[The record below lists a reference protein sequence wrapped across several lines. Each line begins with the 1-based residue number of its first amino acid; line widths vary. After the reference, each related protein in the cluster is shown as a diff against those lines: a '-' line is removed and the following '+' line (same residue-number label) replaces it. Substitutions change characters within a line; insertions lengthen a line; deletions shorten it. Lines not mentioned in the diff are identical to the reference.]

1 MNELQGP
8 EPALR
13 RELPNYRQIF
23 WQQRWV
29 IILTLLCAL
38 GASLA
43 ATLLT
48 KPVYRSESVL
58 LARQTREAENYAT
71 LGIGGLG
78 RYRVENFTQIL
89 KSRSLLQEAAQS
101 AGLPGALSAE
111 AKELARLQRAVTAYF
126 IPGTDL
132 LRVQVEWD
140 NPRTARDLNQALVEG
155 LLNHS
160 RRFNKE
166 ALLSA
171 QRFVEERVA
180 LAEKELLAAEE
191 ALLNARKSSTEPSQD
206 VLRIGT
212 LPHLVVLVAKTQVA
226 LDAARTALG
235 QAQLNFRRAGGRPEV
250 ISGLLNQPPVRETR
264 IELGELER
272 QYAIQLERLGEEEAQ
287 KQKEPLARLLATREV
302 LYNSLLRL
310 APRPSRA
317 GSEYRRALEAL
328 ARRQVEELSL
338 RARLYALNT
347 LIAQRQEA
355 YSPLSSRQAEVV
367 ALERK
372 ARIAEQMYALL
383 RQKLEELR
391 LAEAADFADIQV
403 VDEPSLPS
411 APIRPNLP
419 VNLAL
424 AGVVGLLTGL
434 GLAVFISSQQEL
446 DQSLST
452 FPRSHP
458 ALAEAAAT
466 ATAEGTGE
474 RAEKAGA
481 TPAEA
486 TPAPDYYSYYPSAGD
501 LAARTALWSTARRSE
516 TPLWFSALTVAL
528 VGIVIGLLAS
538 FLLDYLNLT
547 FSKDFYIRL
556 KEAIKILLGQS

>member
-1 MNELQGP
+1 MSELPGQ

-13 RELPNYRQIF
+13 HELPNYRQIF
-23 WQQRWV
+23 WEQRWV

-38 GASLA
+38 GASLV

-58 LARQTREAENYAT
+58 LVRQPREAENYAT

-89 KSRSLLQEAAQS
+89 KSRSLLEEAAQKV
-101 AGLPGALSAE
+101 GLPEARE
-111 AKELARLQRAVTAYF
+111 AKGLIRLQRAVTAYF

-140 NPRTARDLNQALVEG
+140 NPRTARDLNSALVEE

-160 RRFNKE
+160 RRFNKD
-166 ALLSA
+166 ALLAA

-191 ALLNARKSSTEPSQD
+191 ALLNARKSSTEPPQD
-206 VLRIGT
+206 VLRIGA
-212 LPHLVVLVAKTQVA
+212 LPHLMTLVAKTQVD

-235 QAQLNFRRAGGRPEV
+235 QAQTNFRRAGGSPEV
-250 ISGLLNQPPVRETR
+250 ISGLVNHPSVRETKT
-264 IELGELER
+264 ELGELER

-287 KQKEPLARLLATREV
+287 KQREPLARLLATREV
-302 LYNSLLRL
+302 LYNSILRL
-310 APRPSRA
+310 APQPSRA
-317 GSEYRRALEAL
+317 SSEYRRALEAL
-328 ARRQVEELSL
+328 VRRQVEELSL
-338 RARLYALNT
+338 RARLYAFNT

-355 YSPLSSRQAEVV
+355 YGPLSSRQAEVV

-391 LAEAADFADIQV
+391 LAEAADFADVQV
-403 VDEPSLPS
+403 VDNPNLPTIP
-411 APIRPNLP
+411 ALPNLP

-424 AGVVGLLTGL
+424 AGVAGLLTGL
-434 GLAVFISSQQEL
+434 GLAVFISSQQEP
-446 DQSLST
+446 DQSLSASS
-452 FPRSHP
+452 RSYP
-458 ALAEAAAT
+458 ALAEAAA
-466 ATAEGTGE
+466 AVAVGGAAEKE
-474 RAEKAGA
+474 EKAGA
-481 TPAEA
+481 PPLEAAPAV
-486 TPAPDYYSYYPSAGD
+486 DYYPSYPPADD
-501 LAARTALWSTARRSE
+501 LAERTALWTATRKSE
-516 TPLWFSALTVAL
+516 TPLWFSALAVAL
-528 VGIVIGLLAS
+528 VGVVIGLLAS
-538 FLLDYLNLT
+538 FLLDYLHFT
-547 FSKDFYIRL
+547 FSQEFYIRL
-556 KEAIKILLGQS
+556 KEAVKILLGRS